1 MGDQPAEAS
10 SQDASKTPIF
20 GSQFKFGQQQGF
32 SGFSGVSPAAES
44 KAAGQDD
51 GDEQAGEEECQA
63 EFKPVVQLA
72 EVQTTTGEE
81 DEEVV
86 LEHKA
91 KLYRFDSEWKKRGV
105 GMAKILKHK
114 QTGKYR
120 LLMREEK
127 TLKVRANHHILPTA
141 KLQEHTGNEKAW
153 VWSTMDFAEEEQKTE
168 KFCIRFGTIEKAQEF
183 KKAYE
188 AAQEANAIL
197 FPKATKPKEDSVET
211 AAVNDLSK
219 QLEEKAKVEG

>member
-1 MGDQPAEAS
+1 MSDQPAEAS
-10 SQDASKTPIF
+10 SQDASKAPIF

-32 SGFSGVSPAAES
+32 SGFSGVSPVEEP
-44 KAAGQDD
+44 KAADD
-51 GDEQAGEEECQA
+51 GEEPAGEEECQA

-81 DEEVV
+81 DEEVA

-91 KLYRFDSEWKKRGV
+91 KLYRFDGEWKERGV
-105 GMAKILKHK
+105 GMARILKHK

-153 VWSTMDFAEEEQKTE
+153 VWSTMDFAEEEQKNE

-183 KKAYE
+183 KKVYE
-188 AAQEANAIL
+188 VAQEANATL
-197 FPKATKPKEDSVET
+197 FPKAKKPKEESAEA
-211 AAVNDLSK
+211 AAVKDLSK